1 MTDYG
6 QPTWLL
12 PDPAADARFPAIGFC
27 PCPGNKKDATHV
39 AAIVRRTARALRD
52 IADVLNGT
60 GRGEWKGKAAE
71 AFREQF
77 HDDFRPKVN
86 DARDSFSDAAQALED
101 WAQYMATQQ
110 AIADQLESEAQDAKD
125 KAAALQRELDRMP
138 PKPGFAEKLRDQSHE
153 DKAKQ
158 ERLEEKRSGKEKSLH
173 SANADL
179 EEIRGRAERLRKR
192 YVEEGEAVADRL
204 KHAMDIAPNEPG
216 FWDKLADGIGAAL
229 KALEAVSDM
238 LLDGLKELLK
248 EYSWLFAFIGNIAGT
263 LSAITG
269 LLSLAFPGLA
279 ALSLALAGIGL
290 AAHYLQAVGETG
302 SFTQALTSP
311 TVLVDAA
318 GLALGGGAFAAGKAL
333 ARMGAPA
340 AGLFKSVLT
349 QPGRLVGGAELAG
362 KTIQF
367 AGNWGA
373 NAVAQGPG
381 GAAKITYEAIKHQIP
396 GDQTSGSG
404 KDHWPDE
411 LNPWALKKTA
421 EGAEAS

>member
-1 MTDYG
+1 M
-6 QPTWLL
+6 
-12 PDPAADARFPAIGFC
+12 
-27 PCPGNKKDATHV
+27 
-39 AAIVRRTARALRD
+39 
-52 IADVLNGT
+52 
-60 GRGEWKGKAAE
+60 
-71 AFREQF
+71 
-77 HDDFRPKVN
+77 
-86 DARDSFSDAAQALED
+86 
-101 WAQYMATQQ
+101 
-110 AIADQLESEAQDAKD
+110 
-125 KAAALQRELDRMP
+125 
-138 PKPGFAEKLRDQSHE
+138 RDQSHE

-248 EYSWLFAFIGNIAGT
+248 EYSWLFAFIGNVAGT